1 MCEKIFGPYIT
12 AFGKNTEIYFVNI
25 RIHSEYEKNA
35 EQEKWE
41 RVEKWLNANNESLSN
56 KLNKHKL
63 NKMCN
68 SQNKKKRKIE
78 KKIQLCYQNATF
90 KTNAKQIGLLN
101 KPLNKP
107 LTIE

>member
-1 MCEKIFGPYIT
+1 
-12 AFGKNTEIYFVNI
+12 
-25 RIHSEYEKNA
+25 
-35 EQEKWE
+35 
-41 RVEKWLNANNESLSN
+41 
-56 KLNKHKL
+56 
-63 NKMCN
+63 MCN